1 MAKDRT
7 PSEPSTEAVDRAARA
22 LDRVRR
28 FRLNVLDGPDAGAS
42 YQSVEDRCS
51 IGSHESN
58 HLVLSDPTVS
68 RFHCEV
74 VIDAAGPR
82 IVDLDSK
89 NGTLVDGMRVREAWL
104 KAGCVIHV
112 GRTSVSFELDTAVN
126 RVPVAEATRLGPL
139 AGTSVAM
146 RTVFAQLERAA
157 HSDATLLLE
166 GETGTGKEGSAR
178 VVHESSRRRGGPFVV
193 VDCAAVP
200 ATILESELFGHER
213 ASFTGASGR
222 RVGAFE
228 EAGGGTV
235 FLDEIG
241 ELPLDLQP
249 KLLRVLERREIRR
262 IGSNQYFPVDVR
274 VVAAT
279 NRDLRTEVNGGRFR
293 ADLYYRL
300 AVLKIVLP
308 PLRQR
313 PEDIPLLV
321 DTLLEQ
327 LPATDEQAAA
337 LRSPGFLDELRR
349 ASWPGNVR
357 ELRNYLERCLVFD
370 EAPAWSGADDGSEEV
385 DREPGAELPF
395 VEARRQ
401 ALAGFE
407 RVYLADLMN
416 RHRGKVSAAA
426 RAAGID
432 RNYLYRLLDRH
443 GLR

>member
-1 MAKDRT
+1 
-7 PSEPSTEAVDRAARA
+7 
-22 LDRVRR
+22 
-28 FRLNVLDGPDAGAS
+28 
-42 YQSVEDRCS
+42 
-51 IGSHESN
+51 
-58 HLVLSDPTVS
+58 
-68 RFHCEV
+68 
-74 VIDAAGPR
+74 
-82 IVDLDSK
+82 
-89 NGTLVDGMRVREAWL
+89 
-104 KAGCVIHV
+104 
-112 GRTSVSFELDTAVN
+112 
-126 RVPVAEATRLGPL
+126 
-139 AGTSVAM
+139 
-146 RTVFAQLERAA
+146 
-157 HSDATLLLE
+157 
-166 GETGTGKEGSAR
+166 
-178 VVHESSRRRGGPFVV
+178 VVHETSRRRGGPFVV

-228 EAGGGTV
+228 EASGGTV

-249 KLLRVLERREIRR
+249 KLLRVLERHEIRR

-321 DTLLEQ
+321 EVLLEH
-327 LPATDEQAAA
+327 LPATEEQAAA
-337 LRSPGFLDELRR
+337 LRAPHFLEELRR

-370 EAPAWSGADDGSEEV
+370 EAPAWSGGDGEV
-385 DREPGAELPF
+385 DRGPVPHGADVPF

-401 ALAGFE
+401 ALNVFE
-407 RVYLADLMN
+407 RDYLADLMS
-416 RHRGKVSAAA
+416 RHHGKVSAAA

-443 GLR
+443 RLR